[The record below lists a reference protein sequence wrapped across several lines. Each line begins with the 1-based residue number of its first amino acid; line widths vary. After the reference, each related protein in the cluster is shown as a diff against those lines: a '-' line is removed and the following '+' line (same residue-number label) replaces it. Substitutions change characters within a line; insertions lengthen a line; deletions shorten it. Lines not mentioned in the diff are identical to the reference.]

1 MRTEIWVKN
10 NCARVNLR
18 LSASN
23 VNEMA
28 SPNEKTPTKRKRE
41 NMTEQHIQI
50 LCAYV
55 REKRSVLFGKPL
67 SPTDRV
73 SDQRKQAWENIAKQ
87 LSATGCPRSG
97 DDVRKAWSDLKKRA
111 KKYEDDKKKTGGGSY
126 RFKPMLE
133 EVLLTISDK
142 ALHGI
147 KGQNSETGATQ
158 PCSQNTEACNLL
170 HQMGQVE
177 DDDVERLGDGE
188 EDQDQ
193 DQENPP
199 PKKRNLVSQG
209 NLYQE
214 MLLRN
219 QEAMLETQ
227 QGILATLNAMLG
239 VLQEYVSKHD

>member
-1 MRTEIWVKN
+1 
-10 NCARVNLR
+10 
-18 LSASN
+18 
-23 VNEMA
+23 MA

-41 NMTEQHIQI
+41 NMTEQHVQI

-67 SPTDRV
+67 SPTERV
-73 SDQRKQAWENIAKQ
+73 SDQRKQAWEEIAKQ

-97 DDVRKAWSDLKKRA
+97 DDVRKLWSDLKKRA

-126 RFKPMLE
+126 KMKPLLE
-133 EVLLTISDK
+133 EVLLTICDK
-142 ALHGI
+142 SLHGI
-147 KGQNSETGATQ
+147 KGQNSETGANQ

-170 HQMGQVE
+170 HQMGQEVE
-177 DDDVERLGDGE
+177 EDGE
-188 EDQDQ
+188 EEGVEKVGEDQEEDLDQDQ

-199 PKKRNLVSQG
+199 KRKKKLVSQG
-209 NLYQE
+209 NVTVYQE

-227 QGILATLNAMLG
+227 QGILTTLNAMLG
-239 VLQEYVSKHD
+239 VFQEFFNKEN

>member
-1 MRTEIWVKN
+1 
-10 NCARVNLR
+10 
-18 LSASN
+18 
-23 VNEMA
+23 MA

-111 KKYEDDKKKTGGGSY
+111 KNEDDKKKTGGGSY

-147 KGQNSETGATQ
+147 KGQKSETGATQ

-188 EDQDQ
+188 EDLDQ

-199 PKKRNLVSQG
+199 PQKKKKFGITRKFVSRDAS
-209 NLYQE
+209 E
-214 MLLRN
+214 ESRS
-219 QEAMLETQ
+219 
-227 QGILATLNAMLG
+227 NAG
-239 VLQEYVSKHD
+239 DPTRHSSDPQCHVGGPSRICEQT